1 MQSQFHRVSCPV
13 AGLFLAEVN
22 SLFLVPYEG
31 DDHLLEEYKAEKR
44 TARVI
49 TTSKE
54 FKNWYRSKGGRW

>member
-1 MQSQFHRVSCPV
+1 
-13 AGLFLAEVN
+13 
-22 SLFLVPYEG
+22 VPYEG
-31 DDHLLEEYKAEKR
+31 GDHLLEEYKAEKR